1 MKKLILLVVG
11 LGICAVPGFALAASS
26 DLTLVTSQAVAG
38 GGTQYSVSLQILML
52 MTVLTLLPAA
62 LMAMTSF
69 TRIIV
74 VLAILRQALG
84 LMQTPSNQIIL
95 GLALFMTVFVMAPVF
110 ETAYENGVQPYMEEG
125 IGFDAALTQ
134 AGSPFHKFMADQTR
148 ESDLALFSEMAGYEG
163 FDTLEEVPFRVLVP
177 AYLTS
182 ELKTA
187 FQIGFLIFIPFLVID
202 LVVAS
207 ILMSMGM
214 MMLSPMLISLPF
226 KIMLFVMVD
235 GWTLVVGT
243 LASSFAVS

>member
-1 MKKLILLVVG
+1 MLRALTLLVALIL
-11 LGICAVPGFALAASS
+11 VPDLAFAQS
-26 DLTLVTSQAVAG
+26 DLTLVTSQSNTS
-38 GGTQYSVSLQILML
+38 GGTDYSISLQILML
-52 MTVLTLLPAA
+52 MTVLTLLPAG

-69 TRIIV
+69 TRIII
-74 VLAILRQALG
+74 VLSILRQALG
-84 LMQTPSNQIIL
+84 LMSTPSNQIIL

-110 ETAYENGVQPYMEEG
+110 ETAYQNGIEPYMNESL
-125 IGFDAALTQ
+125 GFDAALTE
-134 AGSPFHKFMADQTR
+134 AGGPFHKFMADQTR
-148 ESDLALFSEMAGYEG
+148 ESDLALFSQMAGYEG
-163 FDTLEEVPFRVLVP
+163 FDTVEEVPFRVLVP

-243 LASSFAVS
+243 LASSFAVA

>member
-1 MKKLILLVVG
+1 MSRALILLVA
-11 LGICAVPGFALAASS
+11 LILVPDLALAQS
-26 DLTLVTSQAVAG
+26 DLTLVTSQSNTS
-38 GGTQYSVSLQILML
+38 GGTDYSISLQILML

-69 TRIIV
+69 TRIII
-74 VLAILRQALG
+74 VLSILRQALG
-84 LMQTPSNQIIL
+84 LMSTPSNQIIL

-110 ETAYENGVQPYMEEG
+110 ETAYQNGIEPYMNESL
-125 IGFDAALTQ
+125 GFDAALTE
-134 AGSPFHKFMADQTR
+134 AGGPFHKFMADQTR

-163 FDTLEEVPFRVLVP
+163 FNSVEEVPFRVLVP

-243 LASSFAVS
+243 LASSFAVA

>member
-1 MKKLILLVVG
+1 MKKL
-11 LGICAVPGFALAASS
+11 FALLFIACSLLPEMALAQS
-26 DLTLVTSQAVAG
+26 DLTLVTSQANPD
-38 GGTQYSVSLQILML
+38 GGTNYSISLQILML

-95 GLALFMTVFVMAPVF
+95 GLALFMTVFIMAPVF
-110 ETAYENGVQPYMEEG
+110 ETAYQNGIEPYMNES
-125 IGFDAALTQ
+125 IGFDAALTET
-134 AGSPFHKFMADQTR
+134 GGPFHQFMADQTR
-148 ESDLALFSEMAGYEG
+148 ESDLALFSQMAGYEG
-163 FDTLEEVPFRVLVP
+163 FDSLSEVPFRVLVP

-243 LASSFAVS
+243 LASSFAVA

>member
-1 MKKLILLVVG
+1 MKKLIALL
-11 LGICAVPGFALAASS
+11 LLAATLLPEMALAQS
-26 DLTLVTSQAVAG
+26 DLTLVTSQANAD
-38 GGTQYSVSLQILML
+38 GGTNYSVSLQILML

-84 LMQTPSNQIIL
+84 LMSTPSNQIIL
-95 GLALFMTVFVMAPVF
+95 GLALFMTVFIMAPVF
-110 ETAYENGVQPYMEEG
+110 ETAYQNGIEPYMNES
-125 IGFDAALTQ
+125 IGFDAALTET
-134 AGSPFHKFMADQTR
+134 GSPFHQFMADQTR
-148 ESDLALFSEMAGYEG
+148 ESDLALFSQMAGYEG
-163 FDTLEEVPFRVLVP
+163 FDSLADVPFRVLVP

-187 FQIGFLIFIPFLVID
+187 FQIGFLIFIPFLIID

-243 LASSFAVS
+243 LASSFAVA